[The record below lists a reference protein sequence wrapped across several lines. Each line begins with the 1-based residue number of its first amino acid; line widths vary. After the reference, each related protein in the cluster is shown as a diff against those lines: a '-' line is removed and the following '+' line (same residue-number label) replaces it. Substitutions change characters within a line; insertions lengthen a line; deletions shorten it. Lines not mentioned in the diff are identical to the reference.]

1 MSGIRIRN
9 PLSISVLGRR
19 ENVKKK
25 KKMCQTLSIA
35 LDWPAALIYLSGS
48 VSSHFRLFKSL

>member
-1 MSGIRIRN
+1 M
-9 PLSISVLGRR
+9 L
-19 ENVKKK
+19 KKK

-48 VSSHFRLFKSL
+48 VSAHFRLFKSL